1 MAIQSGSERGPEWRI
16 AIPINFEYGLGH
28 LCQLL
33 QASK

>member
-16 AIPINFEYGLGH
+16 PIRINFGYGLGL

-33 QASK
+33 QASE